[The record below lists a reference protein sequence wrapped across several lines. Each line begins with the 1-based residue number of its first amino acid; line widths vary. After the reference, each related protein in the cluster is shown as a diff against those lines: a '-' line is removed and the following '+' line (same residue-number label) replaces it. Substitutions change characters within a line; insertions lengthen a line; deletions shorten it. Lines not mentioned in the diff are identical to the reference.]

1 MAIIDVQHLG
11 FAYGTT
17 LILQDVCLTIESRT
31 ITVLLGP
38 SGCGKSTLLRLIAG
52 FDAPRSG
59 VIRIEDQVVS
69 QDGRIMVAPERRRLG
84 MVFQDLALWP
94 HMTVRTTLD
103 FVLRGVGCPAGER
116 ADRVQAMLTK
126 ASLQAVALAYPAQ
139 LSGGQQQLLALAR
152 ALISQPRVI
161 LMDEPLASLDVA
173 LREQFIETL
182 LRLVQG
188 EPLSLLYVTHD
199 HEEAFTLADRLVVM
213 SQGQIEQ
220 VGTPEAIY
228 HRPATPF
235 VQRFIGVTNVLDG
248 IVVADGRVQTACGMI
263 RCETSNVHSGEAVQ
277 VVIRAEDLHVEP
289 DGAGEL
295 VGVVARTVYPG
306 GGLLY
311 IDMGSRFLRVRSS
324 ADIPPGQRVTLAV
337 HRAPR
342 CLRRG
347 ELRCTT

>member
-11 FAYGTT
+11 FAYGVTPV
-17 LILQDVCLTIESRT
+17 LQDVSLTVEPRQ

-38 SGCGKSTLLRLIAG
+38 SGCGKSTLLRLVAG
-52 FDAPRSG
+52 FDAPKSG
-59 VIRIEDQVVS
+59 VIRLGDQVVS
-69 QDGRIMVAPERRRLG
+69 RDGRILVPPEGRRIG

-94 HMTVRTTLD
+94 HMTVRMTLD
-103 FVLRGVGCPAGER
+103 FVLRGVGCPADER
-116 ADRVQAMLTK
+116 ADRIQTMLTR
-126 ASLQAVALAYPAQ
+126 ASLQPVAAAYPAQ
-139 LSGGQQQLLALAR
+139 LSGGQQHLLALAR
-152 ALISQPRVI
+152 ALIAQPRVI

-182 LRLVQG
+182 LRLVQA

-213 SQGQIEQ
+213 SRGRIEQ

-228 HRPATPF
+228 HRPATAF

-248 IVVADGRVQTACGMI
+248 IVVADGRVQTAYGVI
-263 RCETSNVHSGEAVQ
+263 RCETSSVHSGEAVQ
-277 VVIRAEDLHVEP
+277 MVIRAEDLHVEP
-289 DGAGEL
+289 DGAGEF

-311 IDMGSRFLRVRSS
+311 IDLGSRFLKVRSS
-324 ADIPPGQRVTLAV
+324 ADVSAGQRVTLTV
-337 HRAPR
+337 RRPQR

-347 ELRCTT
+347 ERRCTT